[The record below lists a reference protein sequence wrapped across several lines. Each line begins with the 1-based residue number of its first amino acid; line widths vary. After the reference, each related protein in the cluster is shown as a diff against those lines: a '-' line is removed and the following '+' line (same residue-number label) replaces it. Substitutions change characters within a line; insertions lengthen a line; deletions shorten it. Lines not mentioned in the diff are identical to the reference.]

1 MNPESILQLVQQGF
15 RVAIGTGTTL
25 AETLQTPQT
34 GLDVWNK
41 LTTNPTQLA
50 QDLAEKGRNTEQEA
64 RELVDRLLEQ
74 QRNPSASGLT
84 ITTIATPVATP
95 PGTGIAPDLQME
107 LKDLA
112 AQLSSIR
119 IELAKL
125 REQR

>member
-34 GLDVWNK
+34 GLDAWNK
-41 LTTNPTQLA
+41 LTTDPTQLA
-50 QDLAEKGRNTEQEA
+50 QDLAEKGRNIEQEA

-84 ITTIATPVATP
+84 ITTIATP
-95 PGTGIAPDLQME
+95 IALDIQME

-112 AQLSSIR
+112 AQLSAIR
-119 IELAKL
+119 IELATL